1 MYLLFSQKGK
11 RSCKF
16 IFFSANH
23 FKVLGLENYHH
34 NSTARPGECMERSV
48 KQTHS
53 SVSASLR
60 AIKRFH
66 KAAYK

>member
-34 NSTARPGECMERSV
+34 NSTARPGECME
-48 KQTHS
+48 QTHS